1 MGMIFWLVI
10 FGIVALIGVGVI
22 SLSFENDRMNV
33 DFDKD
38 EFGNLIDDIKNK
50 VPVDVS
56 ISD

>member
-1 MGMIFWLVI
+1 MIFWLVI
-10 FGIVALIGVGVI
+10 FGIVTLIGIGVI

-56 ISD
+56 ISG